1 MLDIST
7 WVSWGMSVSA
17 DSTFACTFSALSCQK
32 SFLQCSFFLVSF
44 PEKTSW
50 SSQEVEHFLWTLFL
64 PQQFLLH
71 STSDPLLLL
80 PNVCQICPLFS
91 MFTTSTFTLAPSTIS
106 YLTANIISW
115 CTAYIFAFSNHFA
128 PRPAEYFKML
138 SLFWFCPIPVS
149 MTYPFILPLFGAL
162 TFTYSSHLP
171 RKLIYNSGLI
181 LYVTSSAELILIS

>member
-1 MLDIST
+1 MVTTKKLVDTQKIKKSKHKCLT
-7 WVSWGMSVSA
+7 SPLGYHK
-17 DSTFACTFSALSCQK
+17 ACQFQQTQHLNVLFLPYLVKSLSC
-32 SFLQCSFFLVSF
+32 SVHFFLVSF

-106 YLTANIISW
+106 YLTAN
-115 CTAYIFAFSNHFA
+115 
-128 PRPAEYFKML
+128 
-138 SLFWFCPIPVS
+138 
-149 MTYPFILPLFGAL
+149 
-162 TFTYSSHLP
+162 
-171 RKLIYNSGLI
+171 
-181 LYVTSSAELILIS
+181 LIS